1 MWYHAKPD
9 RSLAPALEELARR
22 DADIAKAY
30 AICGLPAT
38 RNRKPGFPGLVRIIV
53 GQQVSAGAAAA
64 ISGRLEA
71 LVPDITPGAMLKA
84 TEARLRKA
92 GLSRSKILY
101 IRNLAQEIDCGRFDL
116 AALERMPDDEAM
128 AALRAHKGIGRWS
141 AELYLLFS
149 MKRPDIWPAGDL
161 AVRMA
166 LKRMK
171 RLRSVPD
178 EKRMDR
184 IAEPWRPFRSAA
196 ALFLWH
202 YYRHP
207 GISGV

>member
-9 RSLAPALEELARR
+9 QSLKPALDELARR

-38 RNRKPGFPGLVRIIV
+38 RNRKPGFPGLVRIII

-64 ISGRLEA
+64 IAGRLEA
-71 LVPDITPGAMLKA
+71 LVPAITPAAMLKA
-84 TEARLRKA
+84 TEVRLRKA
-92 GLSRSKILY
+92 GLSGSKIAY
-101 IRNLAQEIDCGRFDL
+101 IKNLAREIESGRFDL
-116 AALERMPDDEAM
+116 AAIHRMDDDAAQ

-149 MKRPDIWPAGDL
+149 LKRPDVWPAGDL

-166 LKRMK
+166 LKRLK

-184 IAEPWRPFRSAA
+184 IAEPWRPYRSAA

-207 GISGV
+207 GIPGG

>member
-9 RSLAPALEELARR
+9 LSLKPALDELARR
-22 DADIAKAY
+22 DKDIAKAY

-64 ISGRLEA
+64 IAGRLEA
-71 LVPDITPGAMLKA
+71 LVPAITPEAMLKA

-92 GLSRSKILY
+92 GLSGSKIAY
-101 IRNLAQEIDCGRFDL
+101 IKNLAREIESGRFDL
-116 AALERMPDDEAM
+116 ADVHRMDDDAAM

-149 MKRPDIWPAGDL
+149 LKRPDVWPAGDL

-166 LKRMK
+166 LKRLK
-171 RLRSVPD
+171 RLKSDPD

-184 IAEPWRPFRSAA
+184 IAEPWRPYRSAA

-207 GISGV
+207 GVPGV

>member
-1 MWYHAKPD
+1 MWYRAKPD
-9 RSLAPALEELARR
+9 RSLKPALDELARR
-22 DADIAKAY
+22 DPDIAKAY
-30 AICGLPAT
+30 ALCGLPAM
-38 RNRKPGFPGLVRIIV
+38 RDRKPGYPGLVRIIV

-64 ISGRLEA
+64 IAGRLEA
-71 LVPDITPGAMLKA
+71 LVPAITPEAMLKA

-92 GLSRSKILY
+92 GLSGSKIAY
-101 IRNLAQEIDCGRFDL
+101 IKNLAREIETGRFDL
-116 AALERMPDDEAM
+116 AAVHRMDDDTAM

-149 MKRPDIWPAGDL
+149 LKRPDVWPAGDL

-166 LKRMK
+166 LKRLK
-171 RLRSVPD
+171 RLRSDPD
-178 EKRMDR
+178 EERMDR
-184 IAEPWRPFRSAA
+184 IAEPWRPYRSAA

-207 GISGV
+207 GIPGV